1 MRPEPG
7 RKHIDGRRAKFRI
20 VHFRFMNYKIEL
32 IQSLAEV
39 GQLAEIEQECFA
51 HPLEEKQIL
60 SLLGDGRTVFLAAR
74 EGDLLTG
81 SVWAQT
87 VLDEGY
93 IGNVAVRPAFRR
105 RGIADALLRKLE
117 ALGREKE
124 LSFLTLEVRAGNAPA
139 IALYEK
145 NGYVRAGRRPGY
157 YDHPKEDAILMTYY
171 IKQEKL

>member
-1 MRPEPG
+1 
-7 RKHIDGRRAKFRI
+7 
-20 VHFRFMNYKIEL
+20 MNYKIEL
-32 IQSLAEV
+32 IQSQAEV

-81 SVWAQT
+81 SVWTQT

-105 RGIADALLRKLE
+105 RGIADALLHTLE
-117 ALGREKE
+117 VLGRKKE

-145 NGYVRAGRRPGY
+145 NGYVRVGRRPGY
-157 YDHPKEDAILMTYY
+157 YDQPKEDAILMTYY
-171 IKQEKL
+171 LKQEKL

>member
-1 MRPEPG
+1 
-7 RKHIDGRRAKFRI
+7 
-20 VHFRFMNYKIEL
+20 MNYKIEL
-32 IQSLAEV
+32 IQSSDDV

-60 SLLGDGRTVFLAAR
+60 SLLGDGRTLFLAAR

-81 SVWAQT
+81 SVWVQT

-105 RGIADALLRKLE
+105 RGIADALLHALE
-117 ALGREKE
+117 ILGRERE

-171 IKQEKL
+171 LKQEKL